1 MSSEKLIAN
10 ELLAFLQNQ
19 LDVMDEISVTQICT
33 SNFTEAEIRSGKAL
47 LYESIGMTDRMP
59 SRRRDDKGVKS
70 LQDIIKMLK
79 ETDPDDVPTFVAKE
93 LRKLPPVTFDHVDV
107 TRLLKDIVTLKASLA
122 EVQFK
127 LEASQNTISE
137 LRTEI
142 VELRN
147 VKSVCRSHE
156 STNLSL
162 NCGVNTTSQSS
173 AASANLAI
181 PAAVS
186 TACNASPR
194 PAPHP
199 AGMTSP
205 AAHTSSS
212 SRAYASVAASRTP
225 IQNQRQVKKTLGLS
239 KTERKT
245 TAHTVSRKGE
255 LDMDGFITVER
266 KKRKPTSRNQCGTAL
281 TGPNMLLRPATPT
294 TQLYVSRLHY
304 TTKAEQVVEYVQ
316 KKTNTLLRVVKLESS
331 RNVNFNSFVI
341 RVPTEMLATFT
352 KEEFW
357 PKGVVFRRFR
367 GRLRD
372 TTKQCTTSPSL
383 RGS

>member
-59 SRRRDDKGVKS
+59 SRRKDDKGVKS

-107 TRLLKDIVTLKASLA
+107 TRLLKDIITLKASLA

-147 VKSVCRSHE
+147 IKSHE
-156 STNLSL
+156 ATNLSP

-173 AASANLAI
+173 AASANLDAI

-212 SRAYASVAASRTP
+212 RAYASVAASRTP
-225 IQNQRQVKKTLGLS
+225 ILNQRQVKKTLGLS
-239 KTERKT
+239 KTERNT
-245 TAHTVSRKGE
+245 TAPTAYRKEE

-372 TTKQCTTSPSL
+372 TTKQCTTSPTL
-383 RGS
+383 RVS